1 MLRFLLLTIALCAGV
16 IAAGSASAAPMPAGN
31 MDAAAAAISSD
42 ALIPVHGYHRVC
54 ERGWVPY
61 QRRRD
66 WHRHSRGGRYTEC
79 RPRRYERDRRRR
91 DDRPYR
97 HRDGCINIGGVLIC
111 N

>member
-1 MLRFLLLTIALCAGV
+1 MLKSWRIKTHLRAGDRW
-16 IAAGSASAAPMPAGN
+16 PAK
-31 MDAAAAAISSD
+31 DA
-42 ALIPVHGYHRVC
+42 HQ
-54 ERGWVPY
+54 RG
-61 QRRRD
+61 RD
-66 WHRHSRGGRYTEC
+66 WHRHSRSGRYIEC